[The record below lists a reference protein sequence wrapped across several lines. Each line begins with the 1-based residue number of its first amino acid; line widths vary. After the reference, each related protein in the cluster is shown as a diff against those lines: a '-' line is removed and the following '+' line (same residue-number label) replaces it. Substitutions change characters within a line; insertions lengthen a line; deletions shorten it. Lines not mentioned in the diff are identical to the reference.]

1 MLRRVLLAVVVLS
14 LIAAV
19 LAGCGGSGRPS
30 TPGLAAPAGVSP
42 AFVEKCEG
50 GPVTFSTTPIEGAKV
65 SYVSATLPRIVL
77 NADVATTNSAG
88 KFSTTT
94 PPNTSSSEFAVEISA
109 TGYLSQYFTFF
120 IPSGPT
126 IIVVPNV
133 YLEKPITL
141 LSPAQDASLN
151 LGAVVLKWDA
161 SLRAASYRVLLLH
174 KGKTVGDFMVTGTP
188 SPPTKISVPKSH
200 FTAGHTYTWSV
211 SAQDKNSNPVGGSP
225 TWKFTIKS

>member
-1 MLRRVLLAVVVLS
+1 VAEVV
-14 LIAAV
+14 
-19 LAGCGGSGRPS
+19 G
-30 TPGLAAPAGVSP
+30 APVR
-42 AFVEKCEG
+42 
-50 GPVTFSTTPIEGAKV
+50 FSTTPIEGAEV
-65 SYVSATLPRIVL
+65 SYVTAATPPTVL
-77 NADVATTNSAG
+77 KSDV
-88 KFSTTT
+88 TTT
-94 PPNTSSSEFAVEISA
+94 DSSGNFKTYVSPGNVTEFEVEISA
-109 TGYLSQYFTFF
+109 PGYLTQYSGPFF
-120 IPSGPT
+120 PMSGPT
-126 IIVVPNV
+126 IVIVPAV

-188 SPPTKISVPKSH
+188 SPPTKLSLPKSH

-211 SAQDKNSNPVGGSP
+211 TAFDVHSNPVGGSP